1 MLTRCR
7 LSQFTSILDPKFL
20 KIRIIISSLLIA
32 VIILLSTN
40 PSFAINIDEAIDLA
54 IQNSLEVQ
62 IETKKTEYTSLS
74 KFEAATDFLPSAG
87 LNYRKGTRRTEID
100 TLSDKQKDE
109 VKTLNISQPLFN
121 GFSGVSKFRESV
133 YQTRSSEQNL
143 KFRKNEIAL
152 KVADSY
158 FNILKYQQI
167 SALSDILTEDYKKLV
182 TLANKKLSLKDISYD
197 EFSIYEL
204 KAKKN
209 EIDANQNKIA
219 LTSYQLIFSHLTNQH
234 PSNLIIPEL
243 PELFSKKNN
252 GNKSDVTDFVAIA
265 IDQNPKIKSTALA
278 SQAKKSALFAESG
291 KLLPKISMNYQSE
304 TQKSSYYFNGQ
315 DVQNKTIYL
324 NFSIP
329 IFQSGIEYSG
339 IAKANKESQIA
350 NLEKQL
356 SIKEVE
362 RDAAEQY
369 QKFLSLKQNLSSSM
383 NALEVS
389 TKALKLAKN
398 RFDKKDIGWMEYL
411 LQKIDSIET
420 EKQMIAVRCDYIISY
435 YNLKFL
441 TDEINIKK

>member
-1 MLTRCR
+1 MMFNQLEIRTILIK
-7 LSQFTSILDPKFL
+7 LSVLGI
-20 KIRIIISSLLIA
+20 
-32 VIILLSTN
+32 IILLSTT

-62 IETKKTEYTSLS
+62 IETRKTEYTSLS
-74 KFEAATDFLPSAG
+74 KFEATTDFLPSAS
-87 LNYRKGTRRTEID
+87 LNYRDGTRRTEINS
-100 TLSDKQKDE
+100 LHDKQKDE

-133 YQTRSSEQNL
+133 YQTRSAEQNL

-167 SALSDILTEDYKKLV
+167 SALSDILIEDYKKLV

-197 EFSIYEL
+197 EFSTYEL

-219 LTSYQLIFSHLTNQH
+219 LTSYQLIFSHLTNQQ
-234 PSNLIIPEL
+234 PLNLLNPEL
-243 PELFSKKNN
+243 PELFAKKNN
-252 GNKSDVTDFVAIA
+252 GNESGVADFVAIA
-265 IDQNPKIKSTALA
+265 INQNPKIKSASLA
-278 SQAKKSALFAESG
+278 NQAKKSAVFAESG
-291 KLLPKISMNYQSE
+291 KLLPKISINYQSE

-329 IFQSGIEYSG
+329 IFQSGIEYSS
-339 IAKANKESQIA
+339 IVKSNKESQIA

-369 QKFLSLKQNLSSSM
+369 QKFLSLKQNLSSAIS
-383 NALEVS
+383 AFATA

-398 RFDKKDIGWMEYL
+398 RFNTKDIGLMDYL
-411 LQKIDSIET
+411 LQEIDNIET
-420 EKQMIAVRCDYIISY
+420 QKQMIAIKCDYIISY

-441 TDEINIKK
+441 TDEINTKE

>member
-1 MLTRCR
+1 MMFKR
-7 LSQFTSILDPKFL
+7 LEIRTILIKL
-20 KIRIIISSLLIA
+20 SVLGI
-32 VIILLSTN
+32 IILLSTT

-62 IETKKTEYTSLS
+62 IETRKTEYTSLS
-74 KFEAATDFLPSAG
+74 KFEATTDFLPSAS
-87 LNYRKGTRRTEID
+87 LNYRDGTRRTEINS
-100 TLSDKQKDE
+100 LHDKQKDE

-133 YQTRSSEQNL
+133 YQTRSAEQNL

-167 SALSDILTEDYKKLV
+167 SALSDILIEDYKKLV

-197 EFSIYEL
+197 EFSTYEL

-219 LTSYQLIFSHLTNQH
+219 LTSYQLIFSHLTNQQ
-234 PSNLIIPEL
+234 PLSLLSPEL
-243 PELFSKKNN
+243 PELFAKKNN
-252 GNKSDVTDFVAIA
+252 GNESGVADFVAIA
-265 IDQNPKIKSTALA
+265 INQNPKIKSASLA
-278 SQAKKSALFAESG
+278 NQAKKSAVFAESG
-291 KLLPKISMNYQSE
+291 KLLPKISINYQSE

-329 IFQSGIEYSG
+329 IFQSGIEYSS
-339 IAKANKESQIA
+339 IVKANKESQIA

-369 QKFLSLKQNLSSSM
+369 QKFLSLKQNLSSAIS
-383 NALEVS
+383 AFATA
-389 TKALKLAKN
+389 TKTLKLANN
-398 RFDKKDIGWMEYL
+398 RFDKKDIGLMDYL
-411 LQKIDSIET
+411 LQEIDNIET
-420 EKQMIAVRCDYIISY
+420 QKQMIAIKCDYIISY

-441 TDEINIKK
+441 TDEINTKE